1 MAWELLQTIL
11 RRPLGVPVCWLA
23 RHRDWDW
30 AKKAVGRS
38 IAETE
43 GKLARGS
50 DPVLKARLGKFYLYE
65 GDLKG
70 AARVRGR

>member
-1 MAWELLQTIL
+1 M
-11 RRPLGVPVCWLA
+11 A